1 MFYFLFLSL
10 CIVHIILIFL
20 YIYFDSL
27 KKNNDNPISKKVN
40 MEPSKKP
47 TSNNNTITKIYNN
60 NNKREINL
68 QGNHVKQQFEINK
81 KRSK

>member
-1 MFYFLFLSL
+1 
-10 CIVHIILIFL
+10 
-20 YIYFDSL
+20 
-27 KKNNDNPISKKVN
+27 

-47 TSNNNTITKIYNN
+47 TSNNNTLTKIY

>member
-1 MFYFLFLSL
+1 
-10 CIVHIILIFL
+10 
-20 YIYFDSL
+20 
-27 KKNNDNPISKKVN
+27 

-47 TSNNNTITKIYNN
+47 TSNNNTITKIYN

>member
-1 MFYFLFLSL
+1 M
-10 CIVHIILIFL
+10 VHIILIFL
-20 YIYFDSL
+20 YIYFNSL
-27 KKNNDNPISKKVN
+27 KKNNNNPISKKVN

-47 TSNNNTITKIYNN
+47 TSNNNTLTKIY